1 MRTKIDFGID
11 LGTTNSAI
19 AKMENGKP
27 MIVTT
32 GRADIIPS
40 CIAIQN
46 GGRFLVGDR
55 AKTIFA
61 QEKEKELRDGTKP
74 NSYVEFKRE
83 MANPFTYQSTNLGRD
98 VSPEELSAEVLK
110 TLKSFVT
117 TEKLSSIV
125 VTVPAKF
132 NIAQKQA
139 TINAGKL
146 AGFEL
151 VVLLEEPVAACLA
164 YNMEAHNKKGTWL
177 VFDFGG
183 GTFDAALVK
192 KDDDGMIRIID
203 TGGDTE
209 LGGKDLDL
217 AIVDKLI
224 LPYLYKNYNL
234 SSYKADNKKSEFL
247 RSVIKRYAEES
258 KLELSFQQSS
268 DLLKTYPGDMDLKD
282 DDGKDLCLNIDF
294 NQEILHTI
302 LEQIHQRA
310 IDLALKVIE
319 KNNITKKDLD
329 AIILVGGPTLSPVF
343 QKMIKAQISDKIDT
357 SVNPM
362 TIVAKGAALFASTRN
377 AIIGEPQNDEVFL
390 DVKYESATI
399 EADTLINVKI
409 NKEKT
414 KTTLPEKVNLIL
426 ERGDKGFNIQQ
437 EINTNTNRASLIE
450 LQLNVGAN
458 NVFDLR
464 LLDDKGNNLVCVPN
478 SISFMPIHIPEATNN
493 SFFGIEIWD
502 KKKEIG
508 VFKGL
513 KGLEKNKPLKN
524 AVGVISD
531 IKTPQQIVPGKSDG
545 RLEIRIFQGEDNA
558 EGRDSFLSD
567 HVTSV
572 IITGDDAEKV
582 IPVQSDVEVTLR
594 FDENGGLPT
603 CSVFFPD
610 INWTH
615 KVTLEDVKTKNVD
628 AKWVSEEI
636 EKDMDRVSGFL
647 EDNSSMEMNKCLER
661 LTELK
666 QDLINNENNPSG
678 RIAVLNK
685 VRENRREIE
694 NHISID
700 EWPKVSEE
708 LKAAFY
714 RAEEL
719 VEKCVSGEMEADN
732 LDMSKVKSH
741 LEDYRSKIEQI
752 FKSKETVLAKEL
764 TEDIND
770 LSRAIITGSMPEGF
784 RERMFIEYVDE
795 NFSKITWINPSKARQ
810 FINQGISNIKNDG
823 SSQELKKL
831 CSEIDNLIDRSVKQP
846 PIPQKP

>member
-32 GRADIIPS
+32 GRADIVPS
-40 CIAIQN
+40 CVAIQN
-46 GGRFLVGDR
+46 GGRILVGDR
-55 AKTIFA
+55 AKIIYA
-61 QEKEKELRDGTKP
+61 QEQEKELRDGTKP
-74 NSYVEFKRE
+74 NSFIEFKRE
-83 MANPFTYQSTNLGRD
+83 MANPFTYHSTNLGRD
-98 VSPEELSAEVLK
+98 ISPEELSAEVLK

-117 TEKLSSIV
+117 TEKLNSIV

-164 YNMEAHNKKGTWL
+164 YNMEAQQEKGTWL

-192 KDDDGMIRIID
+192 KDKDGMMRIID
-203 TGGDTE
+203 TGGDNE

-224 LPYLYKNYNL
+224 LPYLYENYNL
-234 SSYKADNKKSEFL
+234 SSFKTDKKKSEFL
-247 RSVIKRYAEES
+247 RSVIKRFAEEA
-258 KLELSFQQSS
+258 KLELSFQQNT
-268 DLLKTYPGDMDLKD
+268 DLLKTYPGDIDVKD
-282 DDGKDLCLNIDF
+282 DEGKDLCLNIDF
-294 NQEILHTI
+294 NQDILHT
-302 LEQIHQRA
+302 LLQPNHQRA
-310 IDLALKVIE
+310 IDIALKVIE
-319 KNNITKKDLD
+319 KNSLHKKDID

-343 QKMIKAQISDKIDT
+343 QKMIRAQISDKIDT

-362 TIVAKGAALFASTRN
+362 TIVAKGAALFASTKDG
-377 AIIGEPQNDEVFL
+377 IIGGGGDDEVVL
-390 DVKYESATI
+390 DVNYESATI
-399 EADTLINVKI
+399 EPDTLINVKI

-414 KTTLPEKVNLIL
+414 KAVLPEKVKLNI
-426 ERGDKGFNIQQ
+426 ERSDKGFNVQQ
-437 EINTNTNRASLIE
+437 DINTNKVALIE
-450 LQLNVGAN
+450 LQLNVGVN
-458 NVFDLR
+458 NVFNFR
-464 LLDDKGNNLVCVPN
+464 LVDDKGNNLSCIPN
-478 SISFMPIHIPEATNN
+478 SISFIPIHIPEATNN
-493 SFFGIEIWD
+493 FFFGIEVWD
-502 KKKEIG
+502 KKKEKR
-508 VFKGL
+508 VFKEL

-531 IKTPQQIVPGKSDG
+531 IKTPKQLVPGKSEDI
-545 RLEIRIFQGEDNA
+545 LEVRIFQGEENA
-558 EGRDSFLSD
+558 EGKDSFLSD

-572 IITGDDAEKV
+572 IITGDDVEKV
-582 IPVQSDVEVTLR
+582 IPAQSDVEVTLR

-628 AKWVSEEI
+628 AKWVSQEI
-636 EKDMDRVSGFL
+636 DNDIDRVTEYL
-647 EDNSSMEMNKCLER
+647 EENNSTQLDKCLSR
-661 LTELK
+661 LRELK
-666 QDLINNENNPSG
+666 QDLKNNENNPSG
-678 RIAVLNK
+678 RITVLNK

-708 LKAAFY
+708 LKSAFY
-714 RAEEL
+714 LAEEI
-719 VEKCVSGEMEADN
+719 VEKCHNGG
-732 LDMSKVKSH
+732 LDSSSLNMAKVDSH
-741 LEDYRSKIEQI
+741 LEEFRHKVEQI
-752 FKSKETVLAKEL
+752 VRNKETELAKEIHN
-764 TEDIND
+764 EINNFI
-770 LSRAIITGSMPEGF
+770 AGVVGGTMPEGF
-784 RERMFIEYVDE
+784 RERMFIENMDE
-795 NFSKITWINPSKARQ
+795 TFSQRTWTNPTKARQ
-810 FINQGISNIKNDG
+810 FLNQAIRNINENGNLRELQNLCTQIS
-823 SSQELKKL
+823 E
-831 CSEIDNLIDRSVKQP
+831 LIDRSVAQP
-846 PIPQKP
+846 PIPER

>member
-19 AKMENGKP
+19 AKIENGKP

-40 CIAIQN
+40 CVAIQS
-46 GGRFLVGDR
+46 GGRIFVGDR
-55 AKTIFA
+55 AKIIFS
-61 QEKEKELRDGTKP
+61 QEREKELRDSTKP
-74 NSYVEFKRE
+74 NSFVEFKRE
-83 MANPFTYQSTNLGRD
+83 MANPFTYKSSNLGKD
-98 VSPEELSAEVLK
+98 ISPEELSAEVLK

-117 TEKLSSIV
+117 TEKLNSIV

-146 AGFEL
+146 AGFDL

-164 YNMEAHNKKGTWL
+164 YNMEAQKKKGTWL

-192 KDDDGMIRIID
+192 KDDDGMMKIVD
-203 TGGDTE
+203 TGGDNE

-224 LPYLYKNYNL
+224 IPFLKANYNL
-234 SSYKADNKKSEFL
+234 SSYFNDRIKSDLL
-247 RSVIKRYAEES
+247 RFVMKRFAEEA
-258 KLELSFQQSS
+258 KIELSFQQST
-268 DLLKTYPGDMDLKD
+268 DLLKTYPGDIDLKD

-294 NQEILHTI
+294 NQDILHTI
-302 LEQIHQRA
+302 LESNQQRA
-310 IDLALKVIE
+310 IDLALTVLE
-319 KNNITKKDLD
+319 KNNLHKKDLD
-329 AIILVGGPTLSPVF
+329 SIILVGGPTLSPVF

-362 TIVAKGAALFASTRN
+362 TIVAKGAALFASTKD
-377 AIIGEPQNDEVFL
+377 AIIGGGGDEEVVL
-390 DVKYESATI
+390 DVNYESATI
-399 EADTLINVKI
+399 EPDTLINVKI

-414 KTTLPEKVNLIL
+414 KVVLPEKVKLNI
-426 ERGDKGFNIQQ
+426 ERSDKGFNVQQ
-437 EINTNTNRASLIE
+437 DINTNKVALIE
-450 LQLNVGAN
+450 LQLNVGVN
-458 NVFDLR
+458 NVFNFR
-464 LLDDKGNNLVCVPN
+464 LVDDKGNNLICVPS

-502 KKKEIG
+502 KKKEMR

-531 IKTPQQIVPGKSDG
+531 IKTPKQLVPGKSQDT
-545 RLEIRIFQGEDNA
+545 LEIRIFQGEDNA
-558 EGRDSFLSD
+558 EGKDSFLSD

-572 IITGDDAEKV
+572 IITGDDVEKV
-582 IPVQSDVEVTLR
+582 IPAQADVEVTLR

-628 AKWVSEEI
+628 AKWVSQEI
-636 EKDMDRVSGFL
+636 DKDIDRVTEFL
-647 EDNSSMEMNKCLER
+647 EENNSTQLDKCLSR
-661 LTELK
+661 LEELK
-666 QDLINNENNPSG
+666 QDLKNNENNPSG
-678 RIAVLNK
+678 RITVLNK

-694 NHISID
+694 NHISTD

-708 LKAAFY
+708 LKSAFY
-714 RAEEL
+714 KAEEL
-719 VEKCVSGEMEADN
+719 VEKCETGEIESGNLNME
-732 LDMSKVKSH
+732 KVKSH
-741 LEDYRSKIEQI
+741 LEEYRSNVEHII
-752 FKSKETVLAKEL
+752 INKETSLAKEL
-764 TEDIND
+764 TGDINN
-770 LSRAIITGSMPEGF
+770 LIGAIISSSLPDGLS
-784 RERMFIEYVDE
+784 ERWYIEDKDE
-795 NFSKITWINPSKARQ
+795 RFNEISWTNPSKARQ
-810 FINQGISNIKNDG
+810 LVNQGLQNIQNQG
-823 SSQELKKL
+823 NLQELERI
-831 CSEIDNLIDRSVKQP
+831 CRQISDLIDRTIKGSND
-846 PIPQKP
+846 IPWGKN

>member
-46 GGRFLVGDR
+46 GGRILVGER

-74 NSYVEFKRE
+74 NSFIEFKRE
-83 MANPFTYQSTNLGRD
+83 MANPFTYHSTNLGRD
-98 VSPEELSAEVLK
+98 ISPEELSAEVLK

-117 TEKLSSIV
+117 TEKLNSIV

-146 AGFEL
+146 AGFDL

-164 YNMEAHNKKGTWL
+164 YNMEAQQKKGTWL

-183 GTFDAALVK
+183 GTFDAALIR
-192 KDDDGMIRIID
+192 KDDDGMIQIVD
-203 TGGDTE
+203 TGGDNE

-224 LPYLYKNYNL
+224 LPYLYANYNL
-234 SSYKADNKKSEFL
+234 HSFISDNRKSEFL
-247 RSVIKRYAEES
+247 RSVIKRFAEEA
-258 KLELSFQQSS
+258 KLELSFQQST
-268 DLLKTYPGDMDLKD
+268 DLLKTYPGDIDIKD
-282 DDGKDLCLNIDF
+282 DDGRDLCLNIDF
-294 NQEILHTI
+294 NQDILHTL
-302 LEQIHQRA
+302 LEPIHQRA
-310 IDLALKVIE
+310 IDLALKVLE
-319 KNNITKKDLD
+319 KNNLHKRDLD

-343 QKMIKAQISDKIDT
+343 QKMIKAQISEKIDT

-362 TIVAKGAALFASTRN
+362 TIVAKGAALFASTKD
-377 AIIGEPQNDEVFL
+377 AIIGGGGEDEVVL
-390 DVKYESATI
+390 DVNYESATI
-399 EADTLINVKI
+399 EPDTLINVKI

-414 KTTLPEKVNLIL
+414 KATLPDRVKLII
-426 ERGDKGFNIQQ
+426 ERGDNGFNIQQ
-437 EINTNTNRASLIE
+437 DINTNKVTLIE
-450 LQLNVGAN
+450 LQLNVGVN
-458 NVFDLR
+458 NVFNFR
-464 LLDDKGNNLVCVPN
+464 LIDDKGNNLICVPR

-493 SFFGIEIWD
+493 SFFGIEVWD
-502 KKKEIG
+502 KKKKMR
-508 VFKGL
+508 VFRGL

-531 IKTPQQIVPGKSDG
+531 IKTPKQLVPGKSEDT
-545 RLEIRIFQGEDNA
+545 LEIRIFQGEDNA
-558 EGRDSFLSD
+558 EGKDSFLSD

-572 IITGDDAEKV
+572 IITGDELESV
-582 IPVQSDVEVTLR
+582 IPAQSDVEVTLK

-603 CSVFFPD
+603 CSVFFTD

-615 KVTLEDVKTKNVD
+615 KVILEDVKTKNID
-628 AKWVSEEI
+628 AKWVRQEI
-636 EKDMDRVSGFL
+636 DKDIERVAEFL
-647 EDNSSMEMNKCLER
+647 EEHDSTQLDKCLSR
-661 LTELK
+661 LEELK
-666 QDLINNENNPSG
+666 QDLKNNENNPSG
-678 RIAVLNK
+678 RITVLNK

-694 NHISID
+694 NHISTD

-708 LKAAFY
+708 LKSSFY
-714 RAEEL
+714 KAEEL
-719 VEKCVSGEMEADN
+719 IEKIDSGELDAEN
-732 LDMSKVKSH
+732 LNMDKVHNH
-741 LEDYRSKIEQI
+741 LEEFRGKIEQI
-752 FKSKETVLAKEL
+752 ISNKETIIAKEIIS
-764 TEDIND
+764 EINQLIMALLD
-770 LSRAIITGSMPEGF
+770 AIMPGI
-784 RERMFIEYVDE
+784 RERKFIEYIDD
-795 NFSKITWINPSKARQ
+795 NFSEITWTNPTRARQ
-810 FINQGISNIKNDG
+810 LTNLAISNINSNG
-823 SSQELKKL
+823 QLRELERI
-831 CSEIDNLIDRSVKQP
+831 CGQISDLIDRTVTQP
-846 PIPQKP
+846 PIPER

>member
-40 CIAIQN
+40 CVAIQN
-46 GGRFLVGDR
+46 GGRVLVGDR

-74 NSYVEFKRE
+74 NSFIEFKRE
-83 MANPFTYQSTNLGRD
+83 MANPFTYHSTNLGRD
-98 VSPEELSAEVLK
+98 ISPEELSAEVLK

-117 TEKLSSIV
+117 TEKLNSIV

-146 AGFEL
+146 AGFDL

-164 YNMEAHNKKGTWL
+164 YNMEAQQKKGTWL

-192 KDDDGMIRIID
+192 KDDDGMMKIVD
-203 TGGDTE
+203 TGGDNE

-224 LPYLYKNYNL
+224 LPYLYANYNL
-234 SSYKADNKKSEFL
+234 NSYKSDNRKSEFL
-247 RSVIKRYAEES
+247 RSVIKRFAEEA
-258 KLELSFQQSS
+258 KLELSFQQST
-268 DLLKTYPGDMDLKD
+268 DLLKTYPGDIDLKD
-282 DDGKDLCLNIDF
+282 DEGKDLCLNIDF
-294 NQEILHTI
+294 NQEILQTL
-302 LEQIHQRA
+302 LEPIHQRA
-310 IDLALKVIE
+310 IDLALKVLE
-319 KNNITKKDLD
+319 KNNLHKKDLD

-343 QKMIKAQISDKIDT
+343 QKMIKAQISEKIDT

-362 TIVAKGAALFASTRN
+362 TIVAKGAALFASTKD
-377 AIIGEPQNDEVFL
+377 AIIGGGGEEEVVL
-390 DVKYESATI
+390 DVNYESATI
-399 EADTLINVKI
+399 EPDTLINVKI

-414 KTTLPEKVNLIL
+414 KTTLPDRVKLII
-426 ERGDKGFNIQQ
+426 ERGDNGFNIQQ
-437 EINTNTNRASLIE
+437 DINTNKVALIE
-450 LQLNVGAN
+450 LQLNVGVN
-458 NVFDLR
+458 NVFNFR
-464 LLDDKGNNLVCVPN
+464 LIDDKGNNLTCVPS

-493 SFFGIEIWD
+493 SFFGIEVWD
-502 KKKEIG
+502 KKKEMR

-531 IKTPQQIVPGKSDG
+531 IKTPKQLVPGKSEDT
-545 RLEIRIFQGEDNA
+545 LEIRIFQGEDNA
-558 EGRDSFLSD
+558 EGKDSFLSD

-572 IITGDDAEKV
+572 IITGDDVEGV
-582 IPVQSDVEVTLR
+582 IPAQSDVEVTLK

-628 AKWVSEEI
+628 AKWVGQEI
-636 EKDMDRVSGFL
+636 DKDISRVTEFL
-647 EDNSSMEMNKCLER
+647 QENNSTQLDKCLSR
-661 LTELK
+661 LKELK
-666 QDLINNENNPSG
+666 QDLKNNENNPSG
-678 RIAVLNK
+678 RITVLNK

-700 EWPKVSEE
+700 EWPKVCEE
-708 LKAAFY
+708 LKSAFY
-714 RAEEL
+714 LAEEI
-719 VEKCVSGEMEADN
+719 VEKCHDGELDSSNLNMERVD
-732 LDMSKVKSH
+732 SH
-741 LEDYRSKIEQI
+741 LEEFRNKVDQI
-752 FKSKETVLAKEL
+752 VRNKETEMAKEIQK
-764 TEDIND
+764 EINNFI
-770 LSRAIITGSMPEGF
+770 AGVIGGTMPEGF
-784 RERMFIEYVDE
+784 RERLFIENMDE
-795 NFSKITWINPSKARQ
+795 TFSQRTWTNPTKARQ
-810 FINQGISNIKNDG
+810 FINQAIRNINENGSLRDLQNLCTQISD
-823 SSQELKKL
+823 
-831 CSEIDNLIDRSVKQP
+831 LIDRTVSQP
-846 PIPQKP
+846 PIPER

>member
-40 CIAIQN
+40 CVAIQN
-46 GGRFLVGDR
+46 GGRVLVGDR

-74 NSYVEFKRE
+74 NSFIEFKRE
-83 MANPFTYQSTNLGRD
+83 MANPFTYHSTNLGRD
-98 VSPEELSAEVLK
+98 ISPEELSAEVLK

-117 TEKLSSIV
+117 TEKLNSIV

-164 YNMEAHNKKGTWL
+164 YNMEAQQKKGTWL

-192 KDDDGMIRIID
+192 KDDDGMMKIVD
-203 TGGDTE
+203 TGGDNE

-224 LPYLYKNYNL
+224 LPYLYANYNL
-234 SSYKADNKKSEFL
+234 HTFKSDNRKSEFL
-247 RSVIKRYAEES
+247 RSVIKRFAEEA
-258 KLELSFQQSS
+258 KLELSFQQST
-268 DLLKTYPGDMDLKD
+268 DLLKTYPRDIDIKD
-282 DDGKDLCLNIDF
+282 DEGKDLCLNIDF
-294 NQEILHTI
+294 NQDILHKL
-302 LEQIHQRA
+302 LEPIHQRA
-310 IDLALKVIE
+310 IDLALKVLE
-319 KNNITKKDLD
+319 KNNLHKKDLD

-343 QKMIKAQISDKIDT
+343 QKMIKAQISEKIDT

-362 TIVAKGAALFASTRN
+362 TIVAKGAALFASTKD
-377 AIIGEPQNDEVFL
+377 AIIGGGGEDEVVL
-390 DVKYESATI
+390 DVNYESATI
-399 EADTLINVKI
+399 EPDTLINVKI

-414 KTTLPEKVNLIL
+414 KATLPDRVKLII
-426 ERGDKGFNIQQ
+426 ERGDNGFNIQQ
-437 EINTNTNRASLIE
+437 DINTNRVALIE
-450 LQLNVGAN
+450 LQLNVGVN
-458 NVFDLR
+458 NVFNFR
-464 LLDDKGNNLVCVPN
+464 LIDDKGNNLSCVPS
-478 SISFMPIHIPEATNN
+478 SISFIPMHIPPATNN
-493 SFFGIEIWD
+493 FFIGIEIWD
-502 KKKEIG
+502 RNREMR

-513 KGLEKNKPLKN
+513 KGLEKNKSLKN

-531 IKTPQQIVPGKSDG
+531 IKTPKQLVPGKSEDT
-545 RLEIRIFQGEDNA
+545 LEIRIFQGEDNA
-558 EGRDSFLSD
+558 EGKDSFLSD

-572 IITGDDAEKV
+572 IITGEDVEQV
-582 IPVQSDVEVTLR
+582 IPAQSDIEVTLK

-603 CSVFFPD
+603 CSVFFKD

-615 KVTLEDVKTKNVD
+615 KVILEDIKTKSVD
-628 AKWVSEEI
+628 AKWVSDEI
-636 EKDMDRVSGFL
+636 EKDIDRVTEFL
-647 EDNSSMEMNKCLER
+647 QEYSSTQLEKCLSR
-661 LTELK
+661 LRDLK
-666 QDLINNENNPSG
+666 QDLKNNENNPSG
-678 RIAVLNK
+678 RISVLNK

-694 NHISID
+694 NHISTD

-708 LKAAFY
+708 LKSSFY
-714 RAEEL
+714 KAEEL
-719 VEKCVSGEMEADN
+719 VQKIDSGELEAEDLN
-732 LDMSKVKSH
+732 MDKVHTHLEEFRSKVDH
-741 LEDYRSKIEQI
+741 IIRVRDTQI
-752 FKSKETVLAKEL
+752 AKETLAEIGQL
-764 TEDIND
+764 IM
-770 LSRAIITGSMPEGF
+770 AIIDAIMPGI
-784 RERMFIEYVDE
+784 RERKFIEYVDG
-795 NFSKITWINPSKARQ
+795 NFSEITWTNATRARQ
-810 FINQGISNIKNDG
+810 LTNLAISNINSEG
-823 SSQELKKL
+823 ELRELERICKQI
-831 CSEIDNLIDRSVKQP
+831 SDLIDRTVKQP
-846 PIPQKP
+846 PIPEPK